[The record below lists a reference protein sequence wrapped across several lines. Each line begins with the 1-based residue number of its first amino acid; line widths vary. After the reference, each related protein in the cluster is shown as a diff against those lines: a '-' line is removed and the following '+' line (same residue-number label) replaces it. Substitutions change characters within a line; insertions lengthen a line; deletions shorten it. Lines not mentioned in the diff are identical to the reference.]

1 MQKLLEVLKEDFLVV
16 TEKNAVYQPVT
27 SIDGDIIIFDNFVL
41 DEPLTIDMLCDE
53 DDDVINVAWL
63 ADLTIENCEIVDWV
77 IRSATAA
84 DIERTKYLNEILAP
98 YFTTYS
104 LCKL

>member
-16 TEKNAVYQPVT
+16 TRKKNDIYQPVT
-27 SIDGDIIIFDNFVL
+27 SLDGDIIIFDNFVL
-41 DEPLTIDMLCDE
+41 GEPLTIDMLYDE
-53 DDDVINVAWL
+53 DNDIVDVAWL
-63 ADLTIENCEIVDWV
+63 ADLTIENGEVVDWV

-98 YFTTYS
+98 YFT
-104 LCKL
+104 K